1 MNELPRHIEI
11 LLVTHDCVTV
21 PGLGGFVAHYEESHI
36 SENIFYPPLRTLG
49 FNAQLQHND
58 YLLAQ
63 SYQDAYDISYPEAF
77 RRIER
82 EVEEI
87 RQTMRVNGYYQ
98 FNGIGT
104 LTFDTEEHLTFTPA
118 SAGLQTPSLFGLGMF
133 TLDELEELS
142 SSNHSNIVPLMPTLR
157 KVAAAIL
164 VMIIF
169 TLSVLPAGIGS
180 DNTAVSKGMM
190 QSSIVNM
197 SALANII
204 NKDTRTHTTNVTA
217 VAESKKEDVVQT
229 SKDYT
234 IVLACKVGRS
244 GANDMISAMER
255 EGLSGATI
263 LESNPKNR
271 KVIYGSYATE
281 DEAAQNLRT
290 LREEN
295 GYFSQAWVMRINN

>member
-1 MNELPRHIEI
+1 MNELSRHIEI
-11 LLVTHDCVTV
+11 LLVNNDCVTV
-21 PGLGGFVAHYEESHI
+21 PGLGGFVAHYEQSHY

-77 RRIER
+77 RRIEK

-87 RQTMRVNGYYQ
+87 RQTMVVNGSYQ
-98 FNGIGT
+98 FHGIGT
-104 LTFDTEEHLTFTPA
+104 LTLDTDEHLTFSPA
-118 SAGLQTPSLFGLGMF
+118 SAGLQTPSLFGLSTF
-133 TLDELEELS
+133 SLDELEELPS
-142 SSNHSNIVPLMPTLR
+142 SCSNFVPLMPAMR

-169 TLSVLPAGIGS
+169 TLSILPAGRGS
-180 DNTAVSKGMM
+180 DDTVSEGMV

-197 SALANII
+197 SALTNII
-204 NKDTRTHTTNVTA
+204 SNDTSAHA
-217 VAESKKEDVVQT
+217 MEQT
-229 SKDYT
+229 SVIETKQQEETVEQERKDYT

-244 GANDMISAMER
+244 GANDLIAAMER
-255 EGLSGATI
+255 EGLSGAQI
-263 LESNPKNR
+263 HESNQSNR
-271 KVIYGSYATE
+271 KVIYGRYATE
-281 DEAAQNLRT
+281 TEAVQALRT

-295 GYFSQAWVMRINN
+295 ERFSQAWVMNLR